1 MYEKKICK
9 NVFIRI
15 EMPPLT
21 AKGNRGIT
29 PDWKK
34 WHPKSNLASFYSP

>member
-1 MYEKKICK
+1 
-9 NVFIRI
+9 VFIRI

-34 WHPKSNLASFYSP
+34 VASKIKLGFLL